1 MLSARRVTKM
11 ATVAM
16 SVLVLAS
23 AGLPPLAQAQTPAIP
38 QDPAPAPAADPG
50 LSEGVA
56 ATVNDEIISTY
67 DLVQRMRLIMV
78 TAGIQPT
85 DENIP
90 QLQREALRSLVDE
103 HLQIQELRRVEKE
116 NKIDILATDVEVN
129 DQIASWAKDNNSTG
143 DQMLARLASQGVA
156 PDTLKAQIRADM
168 SWQQYIRGRFG
179 QRLKI
184 GDDQVK
190 ATIARLSEEAT
201 RPQYQV
207 SEIYID
213 AARVGGI
220 DAAVQGAQSLIDQ
233 MQGGAPFASIARQ
246 FSSST
251 SAANGG
257 DAGWITAGEMP
268 AEVDQALDQLRPG
281 QLSRPIPTQDGVYI
295 IYLKEKRSGASA
307 TLVTLKQVAV
317 PLDADP
323 SPEKLAEAQVTLE
336 KVRPLVTGCA
346 DLESKTSG
354 IDGVMAG
361 DLGEVDITTL
371 TPAFADAATNTP
383 IGQLSQ
389 AVRSPGGLHLVM
401 VCGRR
406 QSGSD
411 ALTPDQVESKL
422 RGQQL
427 SLIERRVMRDLR
439 NSATIETR

>member
-1 MLSARRVTKM
+1 
-11 ATVAM
+11 M
-16 SVLVLAS
+16 SVLALAS
-23 AGLPPLAQAQTPAIP
+23 AGLPPLAQAQTPP
-38 QDPAPAPAADPG
+38 VAPSADPG

-78 TAGIQPT
+78 TSGIQPT
-85 DENIP
+85 EDTIP

-103 HLQIQELRRVEKE
+103 HLQLQELRRVEKE
-116 NKIDILATDVEVN
+116 NKIDIVATDAEVN

-143 DQMLARLASQGVA
+143 DQMLARLAAQGVGA
-156 PDTLKAQIRADM
+156 ETLKSQIRVDM

-190 ATIARLSEEAT
+190 ATIQRLSEEAT
-201 RPQYQV
+201 KPQYQV

-213 AARVGGI
+213 AARVGGM
-220 DAAVQGAQSLIDQ
+220 DTAVQGAQSLIEQ
-233 MQGGAPFASIARQ
+233 MQAGAPFASVARQ

-257 DAGWITAGEMP
+257 DAGWITSGEMP
-268 AEVDQALDQLRPG
+268 TEVDQVLDQLRPG
-281 QLSRPIPTQDGVYI
+281 QLSRPIQTQDGVYI
-295 IYLKEKRSGASA
+295 IYLKDKRSGASA
-307 TLVTLKQVAV
+307 TLVNLKQIAV
-317 PLDADP
+317 PLEGEP
-323 SPEKLAEAQVTLE
+323 TAEQLTAAQATLE

-346 DLESKTSG
+346 DLESKTAG
-354 IDGVMAG
+354 IEGILAG
-361 DLGEVDITTL
+361 DLGEVDISTL

-406 QSGSD
+406 QSGAD
-411 ALTPDQVESKL
+411 ALTPEQVENRL

-439 NSATIETR
+439 NSATIEMR